1 MHAIP
6 KPLPSPSM
14 YHCVQKW
21 YADYVDLK
29 DNDDLPQLLQL
40 MVTANVLAIPPLIE
54 LTCGKVASLMK
65 GKTPEEIT
73 VFFKIPPASE
83 DEDE

>member
-1 MHAIP
+1 
-6 KPLPSPSM
+6 
-14 YHCVQKW
+14 
-21 YADYVDLK
+21 
-29 DNDDLPQLLQL
+29 

-73 VFFKIPPASE
+73 VFFKISPASE